1 MGNPHGGF
9 SSPWFPGRNAI
20 WNVVLMG
27 RRLIEEPCGKE
38 KKKKKKKRDRGRPFI
53 KGLVKL
59 KCPR

>member
-27 RRLIEEPCGKE
+27 RRLIEEPYG
-38 KKKKKKKRDRGRPFI
+38 KKKKTGAGRDRLLRVS
-53 KGLVKL
+53 LS
-59 KCPR
+59 

>member
-27 RRLIEEPCGKE
+27 RRLIEEPYG
-38 KKKKKKKRDRGRPFI
+38 KKKKKNRGREGPFI
-53 KGLVKL
+53 EGLVKL
-59 KCPR
+59 TCP

>member
-53 KGLVKL
+53 QGLVKL
-59 KCPR
+59 TCPR

>member
-27 RRLIEEPCGKE
+27 RRLIEEPYG
-38 KKKKKKKRDRGRPFI
+38 KKKKKEKKNRGREGPFI
-53 KGLVKL
+53 EGLVKL
-59 KCPR
+59 TCP